1 MRIILILPGQKN
13 AYSNLFEVYADL
25 NNALQSLGIES
36 RIVEIRFKESA
47 GFPFGDVDSV
57 DEEKLSDFLY
67 SAAGR
72 NTVFVTVDDH
82 SIVRWLHKNRKIEN
96 LVIWAHYFYG
106 ARYIF
111 RLYRD
116 SSAEFTTTFRTRLLN
131 LFAASIPNSA
141 TIRLSGF
148 YWKTLIRYP
157 IFSQSIWTGLL
168 LERVYSIPVTGMV
181 LIPVDQGLYN
191 FPEEEKRE
199 GTLIFLGER
208 RETDLRSLQSVLKT
222 VDAQVLS
229 RLDYFGNEET
239 GKIFEEAYGI
249 KINFIGKIGRRDL
262 LRNYSEHFMTIAPI
276 FDGNFE
282 MVPIQSLMCGTPVI
296 SFAQPF
302 LEVTGE
308 NDMTANIRNL
318 GEVRRKVQQWKGLS
332 AEARKSMKASILE
345 KMDSK
350 KVAKDLLSYLE
361 TLGFH

>member
-1 MRIILILPGQKN
+1 MKIILILPGQKN
-13 AYSNLFEVYADL
+13 VYSILFEVYADL
-25 NNALQSLGIES
+25 NNALQYLGIES
-36 RIVEIRFKESA
+36 RIVEVRFKDSTR
-47 GFPFGDVDSV
+47 FPFGDVESI
-57 DEEKLSDFLY
+57 DEEKLPDFLY
-67 SAAGR
+67 SAADK

-82 SIVRWLHKNRKIEN
+82 AIVRWLYKNRKIEN

-106 ARYIF
+106 ARFIF
-111 RLYRD
+111 RLYRN
-116 SSAEFTTTFRTRLLN
+116 SSAELTTTLRTRLLN
-131 LFAASIPNSA
+131 LFAACIPNSA
-141 TIRLSGF
+141 TFRLYSF
-148 YWKTLIRYP
+148 YWKTLLRYSV
-157 IFSQSIWTGLL
+157 FSQSIWTGLL

-181 LIPVDQGLYN
+181 RIPVDHRLYN

-199 GTLIFLGER
+199 GALIFLGER

-222 VDAQVLS
+222 VDPQVLS

-262 LRNYSEHFMTIAPI
+262 LRSYSEHFMTIAPI

-308 NDMTANIRNL
+308 NDMMANIRNL
-318 GEVRRKVQQWKGLS
+318 GEVRCKVQQWKGLS
-332 AEARKSMKASILE
+332 AEARKSMKAAILE
-345 KMDSK
+345 KMDSR
-350 KVAKDLLSYLE
+350 KVAKDLLNYLE